1 MLSYET
7 FHKLLPPARLRALA
21 ITHKVD
27 AVNQIRLP
35 GATVFTCLLHG
46 LLHHPDLTQR
56 LLEEAYEQ
64 QTGQKAD
71 HSSFGKRLAKI
82 PPKYFRAIYQQLRQ
96 QLAPTVPEAQQHRLR
111 LRFVDATIVSLS
123 AKLLSFGLLQRTTRP
138 GHSLRLVKSV
148 FELREDGFPEFLRLC
163 REPSEKSDCV
173 ALGDQMIQAS
183 QPGDLWVFD
192 AGCHD
197 RGRLLSLHRLGAYFI
212 TPHSQQALRI
222 RRTLF
227 ASPTQ
232 GPPATPPKKGE
243 ETFVLERVE
252 SCVFGNAQET
262 PKEQAQW
269 ESMPLLVL
277 GGWRFDTRRKV
288 WAFLQILTNLPL
300 SADEQKAGPFTFLEV
315 AAIYRDRWGLESFFK
330 LVKQYVSF
338 DHLISRCENGIEVM
352 MYMTLIL
359 TWLLMWYQRKT
370 GIDRGWRSVQSWLA
384 HDVESWVKV
393 ALRNAKVMPVQPL
406 PKDTYAN
413 ST

>member
-1 MLSYET
+1 MIGYET

-27 AVNQIRLP
+27 ACNQIRLP

-64 QTGQKAD
+64 QTGQRAD

-82 PPKYFRAIYQQLRQ
+82 SPKYFRAIYQHLRQ
-96 QLAPTVPEAQQHRLR
+96 QLAPTVPAAQQHRLR
-111 LRFVDATIVSLS
+111 LRFVDATLVSLS
-123 AKLLSFGLLQRTTRP
+123 AKLLSFGLLQRTSRP

-148 FELREDGFPEFLRLC
+148 FELREDGLPEFLHLC
-163 REPSEKSDCV
+163 RTPSEKSDCV
-173 ALGDQMIQAS
+173 ALGDPMIAAS

-197 RGRLLSLHRLGAYFI
+197 RHRLLRLHRLRAYWI

-222 RRTLF
+222 RRVLF
-227 ASPTQ
+227 ASPPP
-232 GPPATPPKKGE
+232 GPPQEPPKKGE
-243 ETFVLERVE
+243 PTFVLEQVA

-262 PKEQAQW
+262 STEQAQW
-269 ESMPLLVL
+269 ESMPLLVIR
-277 GGWRFDTRRKV
+277 GWRFDTRRKV
-288 WAFLQILTNLPL
+288 WALLQIMTNLPL
-300 SADEQKAGPFTFLEV
+300 SADEQQAGGFTFLEV
-315 AAIYRDRWGLESFFK
+315 AQIYRDRWGLESFFK
-330 LVKQYVSF
+330 LVKQYISF
-338 DHLISRCENGIEVM
+338 DHLLSRCENGIEVM

-359 TWLLMWYQRKT
+359 TWLLMWYQRQTK
-370 GIDRGWRSVQSWLA
+370 IDRGWRSVASWLA
-384 HDVESWVKV
+384 HDVQSWVQV
-393 ALRNAKVMPVQPL
+393 ALRKVQVMPVQPL
-406 PKDTYAN
+406 PKDAYAN

>member
-1 MLSYET
+1 MIGYET

-21 ITHKVD
+21 ITYKVD
-27 AVNQIRLP
+27 ACNQVRLP
-35 GATVFTCLLHG
+35 AVTVFICLLHG

-64 QTGQKAD
+64 QTGHSAD

-82 PPKYFRAIYQQLRQ
+82 SPKYFRAIYQHLRQ
-96 QLAPTVPEAQQHRLR
+96 QLAPTVSEAQQQRLR

-148 FELREDGFPEFLRLC
+148 FELREDGFPELLHLC
-163 REPSEKSDCV
+163 RTPSEKSDCV

-197 RGRLLSLHRLGAYFI
+197 RHRLLSLHRLGASWI

-227 ASPTQ
+227 VSPTQ
-232 GPPATPPKKGE
+232 SPPSQPPKTGE
-243 ETFVLERVE
+243 ATFVLERVE
-252 SCVFGNAQET
+252 SGVFGNAQET
-262 PKEQAQW
+262 PTEQAQW
-269 ESMPLLVL
+269 ERMPLLVL
-277 GGWRFDTRRKV
+277 RGWRFDTRRKV
-288 WAFLQILTNLPL
+288 WALLEILTNLPL
-300 SADEQKAGPFTFLEV
+300 SQDEQQAGPFRFLEV
-315 AAIYRDRWGLESFFK
+315 AQIYRDRWGIESFFK

-338 DHLISRCENGIEVM
+338 DHLISRCEKGIEVM
-352 MYMTLIL
+352 LYMTLIL

-384 HDVESWVKV
+384 HDVESWVQI
-393 ALRNAKVMPVQPL
+393 ALRKAKVMPVKPL
-406 PKDTYAN
+406 PKDAYAN